1 MQIITEL
8 LELKG
13 LRIYKIQNNEHKI
26 LIRVGSTKKK
36 VVCNNCSCIFAKTGN
51 KHENGLLSEYQHGI
65 LNNKEIILQAKRN
78 RFKCPKCT
86 KIITEELGG
95 LKLSNGYA
103 RTSVFDKLVLERLS
117 TDPTLTSIARSF
129 NISVSKVKNILI
141 SNTSKGPWISNAIEK
156 LRSGFV
162 MGVDEKHF
170 LKKQF
175 HLVITS
181 ISGRKLLALGKDRSK
196 TTLIKFFKEIKQKA
210 IPKAICID
218 MWRPYL
224 NAIYEVFGKEMPVV
238 IDKFH
243 VYKLVNTY
251 LLQSKDIIEHNRKSK
266 NPLNYSLPSFRALL
280 YSNKNLNRSPSAK
293 RKLATLLKYDPK
305 LIQLRRIRNLLEEFY
320 SSKSRKEGEKRLR
333 ELVAYAKSSYCPYG
347 ADLARTFERW
357 FKEITNYFD
366 YPYTNAYTE
375 GINNKLENTNRDG
388 YGFRNRDIYLRRVS
402 LLVR

>member
-1 MQIITEL
+1 MAMRE
-8 LELKG
+8 
-13 LRIYKIQNNEHKI
+13 
-26 LIRVGSTKKK
+26 
-36 VVCNNCSCIFAKTGN
+36 
-51 KHENGLLSEYQHGI
+51 
-65 LNNKEIILQAKRN
+65 
-78 RFKCPKCT
+78 
-86 KIITEELGG
+86 
-95 LKLSNGYA
+95 
-103 RTSVFDKLVLERLS
+103 TSVFDKLVLERLS

-196 TTLIKFFKEIKQKA
+196 TTLIKFLKEIKQKA

-333 ELVAYAKSSYCPYG
+333 ELVAYTKSSYCPYG